1 MLETAAGRGHHRVMS
16 RLRRRLIAALLGAA
30 LAACASGRPALPP
43 PGASADRIDD
53 AAEALAV
60 RIVDAPRDV
69 GLRLALADL
78 EERRGRPAAALDQLE
93 AAAALGGPFG
103 SRLGAADRA
112 RLGRLLA
119 ARGAERAARGAP
131 AAPDDLDRAAGLGIT
146 VDPAVRRAAGF
157 GAALADLR
165 HSDAERRDRGRRRL
179 AALAA
184 DNAGDPR
191 LAAADVAAAIAA
203 GRRADVA
210 RAGVW
215 LWEGGARRAAL
226 EALDAWEQAGGIGDD
241 VPGAADRWLRA
252 RRWWRGPEGRPD
264 LATLRRA
271 VAAGASPC
279 LFAGGPV
286 PCSPVIAAYADDPDG
301 PPWEP
306 DLAATAAAPTADPVE
321 AAAWLVIVARQG
333 ASFDDAV
340 RARVDVAAVPCTA
353 LPAVPCTALPPF
365 ARPTLLRLAGRGDD
379 ARVALER
386 AVRDAPRLPPG
397 PRLVIAVEAARA
409 GQDVAAILGDA
420 RPRAAAGL
428 LAPAPT
434 EVPTFDAVAAAFAAR
449 GALQQRAALGAIA
462 AAHRRDAALG
472 DRRAAD
478 FAAGAAD
485 RVPRALALADL
496 YDALGDPA
504 RARGWAEAAHR
515 ASPGELATARRLVAA
530 LARAGDPDAAAVVL
544 VGAAAASGD
553 PGAALVEAA
562 GELAPGA
569 PVHALDVLKLALQ
582 LIAPGQ
588 RGPALALVA
597 SVEAALER
605 PPTDELARAI
615 AAEPAPPA
623 VAPIAVPPVD
633 DPARPAAIAALVA
646 RAAEHDDAIARPAL
660 AALRGLLP

>member
-1 MLETAAGRGHHRVMS
+1 
-16 RLRRRLIAALLGAA
+16 
-30 LAACASGRPALPP
+30 
-43 PGASADRIDD
+43 
-53 AAEALAV
+53 
-60 RIVDAPRDV
+60 
-69 GLRLALADL
+69 
-78 EERRGRPAAALDQLE
+78 
-93 AAAALGGPFG
+93 
-103 SRLGAADRA
+103 
-112 RLGRLLA
+112 
-119 ARGAERAARGAP
+119 
-131 AAPDDLDRAAGLGIT
+131 
-146 VDPAVRRAAGF
+146 
-157 GAALADLR
+157 
-165 HSDAERRDRGRRRL
+165 
-179 AALAA
+179 
-184 DNAGDPR
+184 
-191 LAAADVAAAIAA
+191 
-203 GRRADVA
+203 
-210 RAGVW
+210 
-215 LWEGGARRAAL
+215 
-226 EALDAWEQAGGIGDD
+226 
-241 VPGAADRWLRA
+241 
-252 RRWWRGPEGRPD
+252 
-264 LATLRRA
+264 
-271 VAAGASPC
+271 
-279 LFAGGPV
+279 
-286 PCSPVIAAYADDPDG
+286 VIAAYADDPDG

-340 RARVDVAAVPCTA
+340 RARVDVAAVPG
-353 LPAVPCTALPPF
+353 TALPPF
-365 ARPTLLRLAGRGDD
+365 ARPTVLRLAGREDD
-379 ARVALER
+379 ARAALAR
-386 AVRDAPRLPPG
+386 AVRDAPGLPPG
-397 PRLVIAVEAARA
+397 PRLVIAIEAARA
-409 GQDVAAILGDA
+409 GQDVAAILGDT

-449 GALQQRAALGAIA
+449 GALQQRAALRAIA

-478 FAAGAAD
+478 FAAEAAD

-504 RARGWAEAAHR
+504 RARRWAEAAHR

-597 SVEAALER
+597 SIEAALDR
-605 PPTDELARAI
+605 PLTDELARAI

-646 RAAEHDDAIARPAL
+646 RAADRDDAIARPAL
-660 AALRGLLP
+660 AALRALLP